1 MINDLPIETPH
12 GESRGT
18 VKRGTK
24 SQNLAALFLLGCLLF
39 NYPLLSLFGRYIMV
53 LDIPLLYI
61 YLFTVWAALI
71 ALMATIVER

>member
-1 MINDLPIETPH
+1 M
-12 GESRGT
+12 
-18 VKRGTK
+18 KRGTK

>member
-1 MINDLPIETPH
+1 M
-12 GESRGT
+12 
-18 VKRGTK
+18 KRGTK

-39 NYPLLSLFGRYIMV
+39 NYPLLSLFSRYIMV

-61 YLFTVWAALI
+61 YLFTAWAALI